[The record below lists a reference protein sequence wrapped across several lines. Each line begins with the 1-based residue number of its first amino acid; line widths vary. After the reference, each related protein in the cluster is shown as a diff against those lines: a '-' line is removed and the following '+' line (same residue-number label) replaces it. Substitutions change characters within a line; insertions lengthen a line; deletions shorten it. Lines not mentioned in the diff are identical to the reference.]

1 MVDWTSP
8 ELLAK
13 DKGAYVNITFAF
25 FGLYIWEVFQT
36 SDFELAVLQRRRRIR
51 WHWVFLFLC
60 RYCLILSIVAL
71 MASFTVMKP
80 INCQALY
87 TFISWAGNMSLMCA
101 STTLLVR
108 TVAVWERKLPIAIP
122 LGLLCLALW
131 ALLWRGVFIMTA
143 EYDPVGM
150 ACVVSTT
157 KRAVL
162 TVTFWATMGFNLVLT
177 VVHIVGLM
185 RRDNG
190 ATFWQMLFE
199 DGLIYYIIAFAA
211 NIFPAVL
218 SVINLNAVM
227 NVIAAIPAAVL
238 TAMAACRTV
247 TRLSEVGDE
256 DDLYV
261 RSVTQLSAPRPPPS
275 AAVRLQSMK
284 NARYPPRPEVH
295 VTTDHIVM
303 EDFEPSSAGS
313 PYTPYTPHDKPPELT
328 DDKAYAAV

>member
-1 MVDWTSP
+1 MVNWTAP
-8 ELLAK
+8 EELAK
-13 DKGAYVNITFAF
+13 DKAAYVNITFAF

-36 SDFELAVLQRRRRIR
+36 SDFELAVLQRRRKIR
-51 WHWVFLFLC
+51 WHWSSC
-60 RYCLILSIVAL
+60 SCAAIASSSQL
-71 MASFTVMKP
+71 MASFSVMKP

-101 STTLLVR
+101 STTLMFR
-108 TVAVWERKLPIAIP
+108 TIAVWERKLPVAIP
-122 LGLLCLALW
+122 LAVLCLALW

-143 EYDPVGM
+143 EYDPASM

-157 KRAVL
+157 KRLLL
-162 TVTFWATMGFNLVLT
+162 TITFWATMGYNLVLT
-177 VVHIVGLM
+177 VVHVVGLM
-185 RRDNG
+185 RRDHG

-199 DGLIYYIIAFAA
+199 DGLICYFIAFAA

-218 SVINLNAVM
+218 SIVNLNAVM
-227 NVIAAIPAAVL
+227 NVIAAVPAAVL

-247 TRLSEVGDE
+247 TRLSEVGED

-261 RSVTQLSAPRPPPS
+261 HSVTQLSGPRPPPS
-275 AAVRLQSMK
+275 AALRLQTMK
-284 NARYPPRPEVH
+284 SARYPPRPEVH

-328 DDKAYAAV
+328 DDKAFEAV